1 MIVFGAAKKDEDHSK
16 NAIGCALMMQ
26 EITEELN
33 KERIK
38 KGLFAVRLR
47 IGVNSG
53 EMLAGLLGSKDR
65 LEYTVIGDSVNL
77 ASRLCNEAK
86 AHQTIIQTIASGKKT
101 FSLEF
106 FPPKSEKAIQQ
117 LQASSSELSKLNP
130 DFVSI
135 TYGAGGSTRKSTFT
149 YAEQLKAD
157 HGYKVMPHL
166 TCVGHSKNELSEII
180 QQYQDAGF
188 KTLMALRGDPQGD
201 SQTFTPH
208 PDGFQYANELVAFI
222 KSTFPNFEIGVG
234 GYPEKHPEAPSQ
246 ESDIRNLKKKCD
258 AGADFITTQLFYNN
272 EHYFRFVD
280 HCRSANIDCPIIPGL
295 MIPTNLERVE
305 RFCNFCQAELP
316 DSLKSALASAQDDA
330 QALQA
335 IGVDWTFQQVKDL
348 LEQGAPGIHL
358 YIMNQSKFMLALS
371 EKFKEANI
379 YFHN

>member
-1 MIVFGAAKKDEDHSK
+1 M
-16 NAIGCALMMQ
+16 
-26 EITEELN
+26 
-33 KERIK
+33 
-38 KGLFAVRLR
+38 
-47 IGVNSG
+47 
-53 EMLAGLLGSKDR
+53 
-65 LEYTVIGDSVNL
+65 
-77 ASRLCNEAK
+77 AS
-86 AHQTIIQTIASGKKT
+86 QTIIQSIASGKKT

-117 LQASSSELSKLNP
+117 LQASSSELSKLDP

-201 SQTFTPH
+201 NQTFTPH

-316 DSLKSALASAQDDA
+316 DSLKSALASAQGDA

-371 EKFKEANI
+371 EKFKEAGIHFNK
-379 YFHN
+379 